1 VLPIGRVGVRDQAAE
16 LRIGE
21 IRDLTELAVSE
32 LRLRHRGTVSGL
44 TDRLRRKL
52 TRWRPRYERRHC
64 NRTDREASRE
74 HQDTEISVVI
84 PCLNE
89 AESIATCV
97 LGARNALSDSHY
109 DGEVVVVD
117 NGSTDGSGALAAAAG
132 ARVILEP
139 RRGYGNAYL
148 AGLSSARGRYIVML
162 DADLTYDPSE
172 LPRFVQELEEWRR
185 PGARGPDGGHPT
197 WRHAVAA
204 SARRQPDAHRPAQ
217 PAVRN

>member
-1 VLPIGRVGVRDQAAE
+1 
-16 LRIGE
+16 
-21 IRDLTELAVSE
+21 
-32 LRLRHRGTVSGL
+32 
-44 TDRLRRKL
+44 
-52 TRWRPRYERRHC
+52 
-64 NRTDREASRE
+64 
-74 HQDTEISVVI
+74 
-84 PCLNE
+84 
-89 AESIATCV
+89 V

-172 LPRFVQELEEWRR
+172 LPRFVQELENAATWCSGTGWRASNLA
-185 PGARGPDGGHPT
+185 PCRGCISTSATRCSPACSTGCSELRSGTPICGMRAIRRDILPRLDLRTSGMEL
-197 WRHAVAA
+197 A
-204 SARRQPDAHRPAQ
+204 SEM
-217 PAVRN
+217 